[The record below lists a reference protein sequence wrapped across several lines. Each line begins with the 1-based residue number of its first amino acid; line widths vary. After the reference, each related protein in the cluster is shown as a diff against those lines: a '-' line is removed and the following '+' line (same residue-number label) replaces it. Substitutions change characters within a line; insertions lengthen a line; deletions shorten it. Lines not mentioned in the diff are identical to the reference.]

1 MQSETS
7 NSISAAVGRCLTEGA
22 TAALMTLVEGDGEI
36 GVKCLV
42 EESGTVTG
50 SLGSGAL
57 DSAVVEFAPV
67 FLASRNEV
75 RMLVSGEFA
84 PQLAG
89 VTARVMFERIESEP
103 RIVICGAGHVG
114 AALARMA
121 ATTGYRVTLIDDRG
135 EFLSRDQFPDRRIE
149 LVTAD
154 DWAIAVRS
162 AIAGDSTGRNDGR
175 RRGDRERET
184 AALGRGVSIAIVTRG
199 HHQDEECLRA
209 VVSMTPDYIGLIG
222 SRRRT
227 NIVLERMREE
237 GADPGLLANVRAP
250 IGLDIGAV
258 TPEEVALA
266 ILAEIVA
273 ERRGGEGRSLSA
285 WRRAKRD

>member
-36 GVKCLV
+36 GAKCLV

-121 ATTGYRVTLIDDRG
+121 ATIGY
-135 EFLSRDQFPDRRIE
+135 
-149 LVTAD
+149 
-154 DWAIAVRS
+154 
-162 AIAGDSTGRNDGR
+162 
-175 RRGDRERET
+175 
-184 AALGRGVSIAIVTRG
+184 
-199 HHQDEECLRA
+199 
-209 VVSMTPDYIGLIG
+209 
-222 SRRRT
+222 
-227 NIVLERMREE
+227 
-237 GADPGLLANVRAP
+237 
-250 IGLDIGAV
+250 
-258 TPEEVALA
+258 
-266 ILAEIVA
+266 
-273 ERRGGEGRSLSA
+273 
-285 WRRAKRD
+285 